1 MQRVLLAA
9 ILTCIC
15 ACAMPFN
22 LSLGG
27 RKAFYDNST
36 NSWLC
41 CVQHEQFGQDWTTKL
56 SLDTTAHISF
66 ITIDGES
73 LSTDSTV
80 TFYNIQPNKKHL
92 LLAIDTCSGNLVQ
105 QHIAFTYLPV
115 MQLNGLFDDEYHIT
129 SIDWVMPDSNS
140 TQHMLAKIKHRGAT
154 TNTPDKNKRNYH
166 IKFINPDSTKM
177 DRTFFGLRNDNSW
190 ILDAGQV
197 DLLRIRNRVANELW
211 LDMATKPYYADRE
224 PKALS
229 GVRGE
234 FIELFLNDNYRGI
247 YSLTEAIDRKQ
258 LKLAKYDQNDS
269 TFHGMLW
276 KCKYP
281 TDISLMRKDHEFDNN
296 QDTWLGI
303 EVKYPDPDDVMPTN
317 YQPLAQAIRFVIN
330 STHQQFIDHVADFF
344 DIPVIMDYWIF
355 INAMLAVDNGAKN
368 IYWAVY
374 DQTTDQK
381 LTIAPWDLDCTVGQ
395 NWINEPPHDDAVV
408 GPNRNLSYFNNL
420 LVRLI
425 ENNPDSFSINTVQRY
440 RELRQNLLNAD
451 SIYSRYKHHIDYLK
465 QCGAIQRETQR
476 WSGDTDISQCT
487 LDFDAELEYIRQWLH
502 THLQYLDNTRFRPYV
517 RGDVNRDG
525 LVDIADINYIINKIL
540 KAGDHPV
547 WYEDLSRDFIYDISD
562 LNQLINIMINK

>member
-56 SLDTTAHISF
+56 SLDTTAHISL

-92 LLAIDTCSGNLVQ
+92 LLAIDTCSGNIVQ

-129 SIDWVMPDSNS
+129 SIDWVMPDSNN
-140 TQHMLAKIKHRGAT
+140 TQHMLAKVKHRGAT

-177 DRTFFGLRNDNSW
+177 DRKFFGLRNDNSW

-234 FIELFLNDNYRGI
+234 FIELFLNDNYQIGR
-247 YSLTEAIDRKQ
+247 A
-258 LKLAKYDQNDS
+258 
-269 TFHGMLW
+269 
-276 KCKYP
+276 
-281 TDISLMRKDHEFDNN
+281 
-296 QDTWLGI
+296 
-303 EVKYPDPDDVMPTN
+303 
-317 YQPLAQAIRFVIN
+317 
-330 STHQQFIDHVADFF
+330 HV
-344 DIPVIMDYWIF
+344 
-355 INAMLAVDNGAKN
+355 
-368 IYWAVY
+368 
-374 DQTTDQK
+374 
-381 LTIAPWDLDCTVGQ
+381 
-395 NWINEPPHDDAVV
+395 
-408 GPNRNLSYFNNL
+408 
-420 LVRLI
+420 
-425 ENNPDSFSINTVQRY
+425 
-440 RELRQNLLNAD
+440 
-451 SIYSRYKHHIDYLK
+451 
-465 QCGAIQRETQR
+465 
-476 WSGDTDISQCT
+476 
-487 LDFDAELEYIRQWLH
+487 
-502 THLQYLDNTRFRPYV
+502 
-517 RGDVNRDG
+517 
-525 LVDIADINYIINKIL
+525 
-540 KAGDHPV
+540 
-547 WYEDLSRDFIYDISD
+547 
-562 LNQLINIMINK
+562 